1 MSESFKIK
9 IDGVDIEARK
19 GETVLDAA
27 LRNGINIPNLCYH
40 SKLSCTGSCRMCIVG
55 LEGKPNNVPACST
68 KVEDGMKVT
77 AFSDKIEAERKML
90 LDLILSM
97 HNGDCIDCVKDG
109 SCDLQ
114 DLAFKYDLGRGKR
127 KFPPMWG
134 EMEKFSDYSSQVLDY
149 DATKCIQCQ
158 KCTKACQEIQ
168 GKGILTLE
176 NRGIEAVVSTG
187 YDRWNQSKCD
197 GCGECAQVCPVGALT
212 MKFVYTDGKRYRDKD
227 VRAITRT
234 TCPYCGVGCQLDVN
248 TNSEGQ
254 IIKVTG
260 VDVIPNQG
268 STCVKGRFGLQY
280 SNHHER
286 LKSPMIRRGNRLV
299 ECSWTEALTYASNK
313 LKEIKDRPN
322 GSDMIAG
329 MASARCTNE
338 DNYVFQK
345 FMRCV
350 IGTNNVDH
358 CARICHGSTVA
369 SMIVSLG
376 SGAMTNTI
384 ADFEKADVILV
395 TGSNTTETHPVIAN
409 YIKRAVLKNN
419 AKLIVV
425 DPRKIDLTRYATLWL
440 RQNNGTDIAW
450 INGLIHVILKEG
462 LQKDDFIK
470 ERTEGFEKLWS
481 SVEKYTPEYVESI
494 TGIPAD
500 RLIEAARIYANA
512 ERASIAWTM
521 GITQHACGT
530 DNVTALTNLA
540 LITGN
545 IGREGTGLNPLRG
558 QNNVQ
563 GSCDMGAQWD
573 SYPGYFRVDDE
584 SARKRFENL
593 WKAKLS
599 PKLGLPLT
607 EIMDAVLDDKVKALY
622 IMGENPALSEPDLNH
637 TIKALESLELLIVQ
651 DIFLTETAKLA
662 HVVFPA
668 ASALEKDGSFTNTER
683 RILPVRRVVKPKGEA
698 KDDWYI
704 IQKLAIAMGSFW
716 DYRNWEDIMKEI
728 NLVVPQYTGV
738 IPERIKNSELIQWP
752 CHDSKHPGTPVL
764 HRDKFTRGKAL
775 IIPVEHI
782 PPAEGICKEYPF
794 VLSTGRN
801 LYHYHTG
808 TMTRRSTALNNYC
821 SEPYFEMNPD
831 DMKELGISEGEKV
844 KVFSRRG
851 VIIISAKSSKRVEK
865 MNIFIPFHFAE
876 AAANMLTINALDP
889 KSRMAELKVC
899 AVNLV
904 KI

>member
-1 MSESFKIK
+1 MNEFNIY
-9 IDGVDIEARK
+9 IDGREIEVVK
-19 GETVLDAA
+19 GETILDAA
-27 LRNGINIPNLCYH
+27 LRNGISIPNLCY
-40 SKLSCTGSCRMCIVG
+40 SKKLSCTGSCRMCIVA
-55 LEGKPNNVPACST
+55 LEGRPANVPACST
-68 KVEDGMKVT
+68 IVEEGMEVT
-77 AFSDKIEAERKML
+77 AFNDKLEAERKVI

-97 HNGDCIDCVKDG
+97 HNDDCINCVKDT
-109 SCDLQ
+109 SCELQ
-114 DLAFKYDLGRGKR
+114 DMAFRYDLGRGKR
-127 KFPPMWG
+127 KFSPMWG
-134 EMEKFSDYSSQVLDY
+134 EMEKFSDYTSQVLDY

-158 KCTKACQEIQ
+158 KCIKVCQEIQ

-187 YDRWNQSKCD
+187 YDRWNKSKCD

-227 VRAITRT
+227 ISKVTRT
-234 TCPYCGVGCQLDVN
+234 TCPYCGVGCQLDVH
-248 TNSEGQ
+248 SADSK
-254 IIKVTG
+254 IVKVTG
-260 VDVIPNQG
+260 ADVVPNQG
-268 STCVKGRFGLQY
+268 STCVKGRFGLQF
-280 SNHHER
+280 SSHKER
-286 LKSPMIRRGNRLV
+286 LNSPMIRKGDRLV
-299 ECSWTEALTYASNK
+299 ECSWTEALTYASSK
-313 LKEIKDRPN
+313 LKEIKDRQN
-322 GSDMIAG
+322 GADMIAG

-358 CARICHGSTVA
+358 CARICHGSTVV
-369 SMIVSLG
+369 SMIASLG

-450 INGLIHVILKEG
+450 VNGLIHLILKEN
-462 LQKDDFIK
+462 LQNDDFIK
-470 ERTEGFEKLWS
+470 NRTEGFEKLWP
-481 SVEKYTPEYVESI
+481 SVEKYTPEYVQTI
-494 TGIPAD
+494 TGIPSSQ
-500 RLIEAARIYANA
+500 LIEAARIYGNA

-584 SARKRFENL
+584 SARKRFESL
-593 WKAKLS
+593 WKTKLS
-599 PKLGLPLT
+599 PKNGLPLT
-607 EIMDAVLDDKVKALY
+607 ETMDAVLDGRVKALY
-622 IMGENPALSEPDLNH
+622 IMGENPAVSEPDLNH
-637 TIKALESLELLIVQ
+637 TIKALETLELLIVQ

-668 ASALEKDGSFTNTER
+668 ASALEKDGTFTNTER

-704 IQKLAIAMGSFW
+704 IQKLAIAMGAFW
-716 DYRNWEDIMKEI
+716 DYRNWEDIIKEV
-728 NLVVPQYTGV
+728 NLIVPQYAG
-738 IPERIKNSELIQWP
+738 IMPERIKNGELLQWP
-752 CHDSKHPGTPVL
+752 CPDAKHPGTPIL
-764 HRDKFTRGKAL
+764 HREKFTRGKAL
-775 IIPVEHI
+775 LQVVEHI
-782 PPAEGICKEYPF
+782 PPVEVTSAEYPF

-801 LYHYHTG
+801 LFHYHTG
-808 TMTRRSTALNNYC
+808 TMTRRSASLNSFC
-821 SEPYFEMNPD
+821 SEPYFEMNSD
-831 DMKELGISEGEKV
+831 DIQELGISDGEKV
-844 KVFSRRG
+844 KITSRRG
-851 VIIISAKSSKRVEK
+851 EIIISVKVSPRVAIK
-865 MNIFIPFHFAE
+865 NIFVPFHFSE
-876 AAANMLTINALDP
+876 AAANSLTINALDP
-889 KSRMAELKVC
+889 KSKMAELKVC
-899 AVNLV
+899 AVNIK